1 MKLCT
6 TPDIGMPGK
15 RGVFEVEFDYND
27 VDTASQ
33 ALGIVIPANSLV
45 TISVTRMTAFD
56 SGTSDVL
63 NIGYTGA
70 LTAFVNALDLHSS
83 AGLGAKTEFHV
94 TAERTLLYGITTV
107 GAVAT
112 AGRAKVFI
120 EIVRLSA

>member
-1 MKLCT
+1 MKLLT

-15 RGVFEVEFDYND
+15 RGVFEVEFDFND

-33 ALGIVIPANSLV
+33 DLGITIPANSLV
-45 TISVTRMTAFD
+45 TISASRMTAFD

-63 NIGYTGA
+63 NLGYTGSLA
-70 LTAFVNALDLHSS
+70 AFISALDLHSS

-94 TAERTLLYGITTV
+94 TTERELLYGITTV

-112 AGRAKVFI
+112 HGRVKVFI
-120 EIVRLSA
+120 EIVRLS